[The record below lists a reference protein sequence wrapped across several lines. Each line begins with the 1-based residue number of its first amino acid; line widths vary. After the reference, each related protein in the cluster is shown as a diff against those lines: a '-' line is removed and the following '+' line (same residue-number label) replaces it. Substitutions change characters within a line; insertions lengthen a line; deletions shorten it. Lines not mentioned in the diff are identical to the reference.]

1 MWAAEVTA
9 SQVATQ
15 TDILA
20 TEQPEEAMNATI
32 DWSNEDYAIAD
43 LNLDP
48 VDTGCFGD
56 WATWSA
62 GTWYNEEFTEGELYP
77 TVYE

>member
-1 MWAAEVTA
+1 MWAAEITA
-9 SQVATQ
+9 SQVSTQ

-20 TEQPEEAMNATI
+20 TEQPEEAMNATNA
-32 DWSNEDYAIAD
+32 SATEDYAIVD
-43 LNLDP
+43 LNLDS

-62 GTWYNEEFTEGELYP
+62 GTWNNRDEFTEGELYP
-77 TVYE
+77 TF